1 MQFLK
6 KIINF
11 YILSNLHVA
20 LAGLCL
26 AKITLFKFEIN
37 EHLTPVFVGLSI
49 IVSYNFIRFYELKT
63 NKLSSLKG
71 WFLTHVKILGALSFF
86 SGIGL
91 LYILFFLDFNRNALN
106 VLFPFLLMTL
116 FYVIPLF
123 KIGNMEVSF
132 RNFPGLKVF
141 SIGVAWAGVT
151 VLFPLYEARIEF
163 TLSVYLEFIQRI
175 LILIAIIIPF
185 DIRDVKSDSR
195 KLKTLPQV
203 LGVYGSKWLGLVLLI
218 LFVMLTFLDQ
228 KQLINEVS
236 INVLISI
243 VTGLFL
249 WFSSPKKTRFYT
261 SFWVEAIPVF
271 WLGLILLF
279 L

>member
-1 MQFLK
+1 MQFFK

-26 AKITLFKFEIN
+26 TKITLFKFEIN
-37 EHLTPVFVGLSI
+37 EPLTPVFVGLSI

-63 NKLSSLKG
+63 NKLSSLKD
-71 WFLTHVKILGALSFF
+71 WFLTRLKTLSVLSFI

-91 LYILFFLDFNRNALN
+91 LYILFFSDFNITALKL
-106 VLFPFLLMTL
+106 LFPFLLMTL

-123 KIGNMEVSF
+123 KIGNIEISF
-132 RNFPGLKVF
+132 RNFPGLKIF

-151 VLFPLYEARIEF
+151 VLFPLYEAGIEF
-163 TLSVYLEFIQRI
+163 TLNIYLEFIQRI
-175 LILIAIIIPF
+175 LILIVIIIPF
-185 DIRDVKSDSR
+185 DIRDVKSDSKR
-195 KLKTLPQV
+195 LKTLPQV
-203 LGVYGSKWLGLVLLI
+203 LGVYGSKCLGLVLLL
-218 LFVMLTFLDQ
+218 LFVILTLLGQ
-228 KQLINEVS
+228 KQLNNEVF
-236 INVLISI
+236 VKVVISI

-261 SFWVEAIPVF
+261 SFWVEAIPIF
-271 WLGLILLF
+271 WLILIVLF

>member
-1 MQFLK
+1 M
-6 KIINF
+6 
-11 YILSNLHVA
+11 A

-26 AKITLFKFEIN
+26 AKITLLKFEIN
-37 EHLTPVFVGLSI
+37 EHLIPVFVGLSI
-49 IVSYNFIRFYELKT
+49 VFSYNFIRFYELKT

-71 WFLTHVKILGALSFF
+71 WFLTHLKILGVLSFF

-91 LYILFFLDFNRNALN
+91 LYILFFLDFNMNALK
-106 VLFPFLLMTL
+106 VLFPFLLMTI

-123 KIGNMEVSF
+123 KIGNMEFSF

-151 VLFPLYEARIEF
+151 VLFPLYEAEIEF
-163 TLSVYLEFIQRI
+163 TLSIYLEFIQRI

-185 DIRDVKSDSR
+185 DIRDVQSDS
-195 KLKTLPQV
+195 KKIITLPQI
-203 LGVYGSKWLGLVLLI
+203 LGVHGSKWLGSVLLI
-218 LFVMLTFLDQ
+218 LFVLLSLWSQ
-228 KQLINEVS
+228 EQLNNEVV
-236 INVLISI
+236 INI
-243 VTGLFL
+243 VVAIITALFL
-249 WFSSPKKTRFYT
+249 WFSSPEKSRFYT

-271 WLGLILLF
+271 WFILIVLF

>member
-1 MQFLK
+1 MQFFK

-26 AKITLFKFEIN
+26 AKITLLKFEIN
-37 EHLTPVFVGLSI
+37 DHLIPIFVGLSI
-49 IVSYNFIRFYELKT
+49 VVSYNFIRYYELKT
-63 NKLSSLKG
+63 NKLSLLKG
-71 WFLTHVKILGALSFF
+71 WFLTHLKILGVLSFF

-91 LYILFFLDFNRNALN
+91 LYILFFLDFNMNALK
-106 VLFPFLLMTL
+106 VLFPFLLMTI
-116 FYVIPLF
+116 FYVIPFF
-123 KIGNMEVSF
+123 KIGNMEFSF

-151 VLFPLYEARIEF
+151 VLFPLYAAEIEF

-185 DIRDVKSDSR
+185 DIRDVQSDSK
-195 KLKTLPQV
+195 KLITLPQI
-203 LGVYGSKWLGLVLLI
+203 LGVHGSKWLGAVLLI
-218 LFVMLTFLDQ
+218 LFVLLSLWSQEQFN
-228 KQLINEVS
+228 NEV
-236 INVLISI
+236 VISI
-243 VTGLFL
+243 VVAIITALFL
-249 WFSSPKKTRFYT
+249 WFSSPEKPRIYT
-261 SFWVEAIPVF
+261 GFWVESIPVF
-271 WLGLILLF
+271 WFILIVLF